1 MSGQLN
7 RSLDHMAEANEYK
20 AAFIEVMDML
30 ICINGR
36 HAIGRL
42 MIPPIP
48 LFLYE
53 KAKREESEK
62 IKASFKH
69 FISNLSEQEK
79 RLLIEANYIG
89 DGYDK

>member
-7 RSLDHMAEANEYK
+7 RSLDHMAEAKEYK

-30 ICINGR
+30 TDKSG
-36 HAIGRL
+36 

-53 KAKREESEK
+53 KARREESDK

-89 DGYDK
+89 EGYDK

>member
-20 AAFIEVMDML
+20 AAFVELCAYLDGSIYFAGIKANCPQL
-30 ICINGR
+30 K
-36 HAIGRL
+36 A
-42 MIPPIP
+42 
-48 LFLYE
+48 LYE
-53 KAKREESEK
+53 KAKREESER

-89 DGYDK
+89 KGYDK

>member
-30 ICINGR
+30 TDKSG
-36 HAIGRL
+36 

-53 KAKREESEK
+53 KARREESER

-89 DGYDK
+89 EGYDK